1 MCVCGT
7 DEEDKPHLYTVRPV
21 DAADRK
27 ILVTAVSSIIAR
39 KERESRVSDGTK
51 KSKRWCMLCF
61 EQETKFGDD
70 DDGSDEEQ
78 KDPYVTDL
86 AGLES
91 ALDRAEISQGNRS
104 VSIFSHRSP
113 PTFIRTTLLAYV

>member
-1 MCVCGT
+1 
-7 DEEDKPHLYTVRPV
+7 
-21 DAADRK
+21 
-27 ILVTAVSSIIAR
+27 
-39 KERESRVSDGTK
+39 
-51 KSKRWCMLCF
+51 MLCF